1 MKLPGNQKSK
11 ILPIQCFSF
20 YFQQE
25 GSQSH
30 AIRVLLGAGWPF
42 PMGIDV
48 ASPTTSKFNDSNFN
62 SHSRVTCYQTK
73 NPGSMGHVR

>member
-11 ILPIQCFSF
+11 LLPLQCFSF

-25 GSQSH
+25 GFQSH

-42 PMGIDV
+42 PMGIGV

-62 SHSRVTCYQTK
+62 SHSRVMCYQTK
-73 NPGSMGHVR
+73 NPGSIGHVR